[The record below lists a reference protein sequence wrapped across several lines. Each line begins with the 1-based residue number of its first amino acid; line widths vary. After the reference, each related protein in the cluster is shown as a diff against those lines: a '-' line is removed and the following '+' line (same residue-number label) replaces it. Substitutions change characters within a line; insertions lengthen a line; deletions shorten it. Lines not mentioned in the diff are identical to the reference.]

1 MNAEL
6 IAVGSE
12 LLRFGKRDGNSEW
25 LTGQLQR
32 AGIEV
37 TARTAVDDDV
47 DRIASLLAA
56 ALRRADVV
64 LITGGLGPTEDDRTR
79 EALGRALGAPLVLD
93 ESRVERLH
101 ELYERYGRTLGAA
114 EAAKQARRP
123 QGSSWIE
130 NSLGSAPGVLVQREG
145 RILAA
150 LPGVPAEMRAMFG
163 ATLLPLLGRA
173 GSHPLRGLTLKIVG
187 QTESSLDRRLHDLYA
202 TAGLDVTVLGGL
214 EGLELH
220 VRARS
225 VGGRDVDDVAALAEF
240 ERQTRQR
247 LGADVFGNGEE
258 RLPAVVGALLEQ
270 RGRTLATAESCTAG
284 LLGAALTTVPG
295 SSGWYRGGVIAYADE
310 LKRTLAGVRAKTLA
324 AHGAASEAVARE
336 LAEGARKRCGADL
349 GLGLTGIAGPGGGS
363 PEKPVGLVH
372 LALQDGASGLH
383 QRLRLIGD
391 RETVRRR
398 AVTAALDLVRRR
410 LLEGG

>member
-114 EAAKQARRP
+114 EATKQARRP

-225 VGGRDVDDVAALAEF
+225 VGGRDVDDVAALAKF

>member
-12 LLRFGKRDGNSEW
+12 LLRFGKRDRNSEW
-25 LTGQLQR
+25 LACQLQQ

-37 TARTAVDDDV
+37 GARTAVDDDV
-47 DRIASLLAA
+47 ERIVSVVSAA
-56 ALRRADVV
+56 WRRADVV

-79 EALGRALGAPLVLD
+79 EALGRALAAPLVLD
-93 ESRVERLH
+93 ESRVERLR
-101 ELYERYGRTLGAA
+101 ELYRRHGRMFGAP
-114 EAAKQARRP
+114 EADQARRP

-130 NSLGSAPGVLVQREG
+130 NPLGSAGGVLVERED

-163 ATLLPLLGRA
+163 ATVLPLLRRA
-173 GSHPLRGLTLKIVG
+173 GLHPLRGLTLKIAG
-187 QTESSLDRRLHDLYA
+187 RSEGSLDRRLHDLYR
-202 TAGLDVTVLGGL
+202 TPGLDVTVLGGL

-225 VGGRDVDDVAALAEF
+225 VRGRDAEASTALVDF
-240 ERQTRQR
+240 ERQARER
-247 LGADVFGNGEE
+247 LGADIFGTGED
-258 RLPAVVGALLEQ
+258 RLAAVLGALLEQ

-295 SSGWYRGGVIAYADE
+295 SSGWYRGGLIAYADE
-310 LKRTLAGVRAKTLA
+310 LKRELVGVRAETLA
-324 AHGAASEAVARE
+324 DHGAVSESVARE
-336 LAEGARKRCGADL
+336 LAEGARERCGADMAL
-349 GLGLTGIAGPGGGS
+349 ALTGTAGPGGGT
-363 PEKPVGLVH
+363 PEKPLGLVH
-372 LALQDGASGLH
+372 LALQDGAASLH
-383 QRLRLIGD
+383 RRLRLIGD

-398 AVTAALDLVRRR
+398 AVTAALDFARRR
-410 LLEGG
+410 LLEHG